1 MKHLHPVDIQNDNAT
16 THMTDK
22 THRNYLHRY
31 DIRSTRKKLILW
43 FKEQKKRTVYYRKKR
58 K

>member
-1 MKHLHPVDIQNDNAT
+1 
-16 THMTDK
+16 MTDK